1 MLIFAKDFLT
11 NKQIKMD
18 IKSIL
23 IKNNISFSEAKSLVT
38 HPSLGVE
45 KTYNV
50 IKLNPIMGRPTTE
63 RSTFVSIVD
72 GYNEMQKN
80 NTLLEI
86 EQENARVNEIHKQA
100 LNSLQN
106 QINDLQNAHLKDDAI
121 IAGNR
126 RRVSR
131 IIMLAIIGIFIPVI
145 TLSVAF
151 INYTNL
157 YFILQGVVPSIIL
170 GALSF
175 ILAAMLVV
183 FAWVQDANNLRSAI
197 VILPLDIVISFL
209 IKNITNP
216 DSYLNKLKWIATNS
230 NYIIA
235 GLYILLLGFYG
246 YVIYTLINKVY
257 SLLSDKKYNEYMNA
271 LLLNKK

>member
-1 MLIFAKDFLT
+1 
-11 NKQIKMD
+11 MD
-18 IKSIL
+18 LNSISTL
-23 IKNNISFSEAKSLVT
+23 LKEN
-38 HPSLGVE
+38 GVE
-45 KTYNV
+45 FSVKT
-50 IKLNPIMGRPTTE
+50 KLVYHKDKSKKTSYIELTPKQGRSNTYLL
-63 RSTFVSIVD
+63 FVVKQFNSAQEAAAIA
-72 GYNEMQKN
+72 
-80 NTLLEI
+80 EI
-86 EQENARVNEIHKQA
+86 ENDIAAANELHQQE
-100 LNSLQN
+100 LNILQN
-106 QINDLQNAHLKDDAI
+106 QIADLKNAHLKDDAI

-126 RRVSR
+126 RKVSR
-131 IIMLAIIGIFIPVI
+131 IIMLAIIGVFIPTI

-157 YFILQGVVPSIIL
+157 HFILNGVVPSIIL

-183 FAWVQDANNLRSAI
+183 FAWVQDATNLRSAI

-216 DSYLNKLKWIATNS
+216 DSYLNKLQWVATNS

-257 SLLSDKKYNEYMNA
+257 SLLSNSQYKEFMNA

>member
-1 MLIFAKDFLT
+1 MESIINLF
-11 NKQIKMD
+11 
-18 IKSIL
+18 KS
-23 IKNNISFSEAKSLVT
+23 T
-38 HPSLGVE
+38 GVE
-45 KTYNV
+45 YEIVKKLINHKNQSRKVDY
-50 IKLNPIMGRPTTE
+50 IKILPKQGR
-63 RSTFVSIVD
+63 SNDYLKHIVTSFND
-72 GYNEMQKN
+72 SQESAAIA
-80 NTLLEI
+80 EI
-86 EQENARVNEIHKQA
+86 ESDIAAANELHQKE
-100 LNSLQN
+100 LNILQN
-106 QINDLQNAHLKDDAI
+106 QITDLQNAHLKDDAI

-126 RRVSR
+126 RKVSR
-131 IIMLAIIGIFIPVI
+131 IIMLAIIGVFIPTI

-157 YFILQGVVPSIIL
+157 HFILNGVVPSIIL

-183 FAWVQDANNLRSAI
+183 FAWVQDATNLRSAI
-197 VILPLDIVISFL
+197 IILPLDIVISFL

-216 DSYLNKLKWIATNS
+216 DSYLNKLQWVATNS

-257 SLLSDKKYNEYMNA
+257 SLLSNSQYKEFMNA